1 MQKKKREKKQKD
13 KREQEQ
19 KQDVR
24 EDLFAAKSSID
35 EIDSD
40 GSGNA
45 FEETETVSE
54 DNFDDLS
61 EK

>member
-1 MQKKKREKKQKD
+1 MQEKKPRNKQKD
-13 KREQEQ
+13 KQEQ
-19 KQDVR
+19 QQDIC
-24 EDLFAAKSSID
+24 EDLFDAKSSID

-45 FEETETVSE
+45 FEETETVTE

>member
-1 MQKKKREKKQKD
+1 MQKKKPPNTQKEKE
-13 KREQEQ
+13 EQQQDISEQ
-19 KQDVR
+19 LLD
-24 EDLFAAKSSID
+24 AKSSVD

-45 FEETETVSE
+45 FEETETVTE

>member
-1 MQKKKREKKQKD
+1 MQKKKPPNTQKEKE
-13 KREQEQ
+13 EQQQDISEQ
-19 KQDVR
+19 LLD
-24 EDLFAAKSSID
+24 AKSCVD

-45 FEETETVSE
+45 FEETETVTE
-54 DNFDDLS
+54 DNFDNLS

>member
-1 MQKKKREKKQKD
+1 MQKKKPPNTQKEKE
-13 KREQEQ
+13 EQRQDISEQ
-19 KQDVR
+19 LLD
-24 EDLFAAKSSID
+24 AKSSVD

-45 FEETETVSE
+45 FEETETVTE
-54 DNFDDLS
+54 DNFDNLS

>member
-1 MQKKKREKKQKD
+1 MQKKKLEKKQKD
-13 KREQEQ
+13 TQEQ
-19 KQDVR
+19 AQDVR
-24 EDLFAAKSSID
+24 EDLFVEKTSTD

-45 FEETETVSE
+45 FEETETVTE

>member
-1 MQKKKREKKQKD
+1 MQKKKPGKEQKD
-13 KREQEQ
+13 KQEQ
-19 KQDVR
+19 QQDLR
-24 EDLFAAKSSID
+24 EDLFTAESSSD

-40 GSGNA
+40 GSANA
-45 FEETETVSE
+45 FEETERVTE

>member
-1 MQKKKREKKQKD
+1 MQKKKLEKKQKD
-13 KREQEQ
+13 TQEQ
-19 KQDVR
+19 AQDVR
-24 EDLFAAKSSID
+24 EDLFVEETSTD

-45 FEETETVSE
+45 FEETETVTE

>member
-1 MQKKKREKKQKD
+1 MQKKKPIKEQKD
-13 KREQEQ
+13 NEEQQ
-19 KQDVR
+19 QDLR
-24 EDLFAAKSSID
+24 EDLFAAESSSD

-45 FEETETVSE
+45 FEETETVNE